1 MAFHGS
7 CHKKK
12 ICTEEGI
19 TNKKQWYPL
28 LIFKQL
34 KKTDM
39 KDLRLKFKGIDDWN
53 RPVFMDDNGRY
64 FGDTDHLFDYTASK
78 DDVLNFYR
86 NMSLNNCICYFGQQ
100 FGCEPMGI
108 EIKSNV
114 KIILE

>member
-19 TNKKQWYPL
+19 TNKNSGIL
-28 LIFKQL
+28 FLFLNNL
-34 KKTDM
+34 KKIDM

-86 NMSLNNCICYFGQQ
+86 NMPLNNCICYFGQQ